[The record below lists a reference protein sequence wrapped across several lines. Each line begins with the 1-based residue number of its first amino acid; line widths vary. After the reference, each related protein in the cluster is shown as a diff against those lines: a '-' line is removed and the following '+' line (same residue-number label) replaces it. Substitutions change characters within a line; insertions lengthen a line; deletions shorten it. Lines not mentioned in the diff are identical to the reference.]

1 MRAKIVTT
9 ITTELD
15 LETMEPTHAI
25 AVEDCDGLS
34 EIPDVIGSIL
44 LGAPRSAE
52 RSVRTQYPRVDQLA
66 DSADAEGGES

>member
-25 AVEDCDGLS
+25 EVEDCDGLS
-34 EIPDVIGSIL
+34 EIPDVLGSIV
-44 LGAPRSAE
+44 LGALRSAE
-52 RSVRTQYPRVDQLA
+52 RSVRAQFPRVDGLA
-66 DSADAEGGES
+66 ERVDAEGGES